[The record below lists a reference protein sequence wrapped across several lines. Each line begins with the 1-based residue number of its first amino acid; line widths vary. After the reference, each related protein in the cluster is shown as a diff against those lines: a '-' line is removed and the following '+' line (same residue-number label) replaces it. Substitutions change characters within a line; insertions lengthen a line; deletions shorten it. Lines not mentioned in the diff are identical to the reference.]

1 MHPFSGRIIYDA
13 RKTHKTIT
21 SSFSV
26 TEWHIIVIKQYT
38 LTDVVFAELDKT
50 KRRLK
55 INILCILKASIKTRF
70 WHISRNR
77 DRIKKLVT

>member
-13 RKTHKTIT
+13 RKTHKTII

-38 LTDVVFAELDKT
+38 FTDVVFAELDKT

-55 INILCILKASIKTRF
+55 IKDF
-70 WHISRNR
+70 VYQEHY
-77 DRIKKLVT
+77 